1 MKIQHD
7 WNKNVNI
14 IKNSNYLV
22 LRRDRILEDK
32 FHMGGKDYAD
42 GYYDPQWFYY
52 DNLNYED
59 SGNHYM
65 STYTKQN
72 GPFHI
77 LNTYT
82 KYVTGISNSKV
93 NYD

>member
-1 MKIQHD
+1 
-7 WNKNVNI
+7 
-14 IKNSNYLV
+14 
-22 LRRDRILEDK
+22 
-32 FHMGGKDYAD
+32 MGGKDYAD

-59 SGNHYM
+59 SGYNYM

-82 KYVTGISNSKV
+82 KYVTGIFKV
-93 NYD
+93 NS

>member
-1 MKIQHD
+1 
-7 WNKNVNI
+7 
-14 IKNSNYLV
+14 
-22 LRRDRILEDK
+22 
-32 FHMGGKDYAD
+32 MGGKDYAD

-59 SGNHYM
+59 SGNNYL

-72 GPFHI
+72 GPFQI

-82 KYVTGISNSKV
+82 KYVTGIFKV
-93 NYD
+93 NS